1 MSSVIDR
8 TNDNGSM
15 TGNIQRKW
23 AIFFAK
29 LGIASG
35 LIALLVSVTTYGLEE
50 AIYKRIDEYSVVN
63 QKLYRLDTIDDYS
76 YHTQLKYATLQ
87 KLSISYIWTS
97 GLTYCAS
104 VIPMSI
110 ILLIGLTKGVPKIIL
125 IWLVLS
131 AIFLLLV
138 SLAICCISMV
148 MILLGLV
155 PIAVLFLLV
164 SLLIVSLYCYFWY
177 TVHCIYKM
185 LTVN

>member
-15 TGNIQRKW
+15 TGYIQRKW

-87 KLSISYIWTS
+87 KL
-97 GLTYCAS
+97 C
-104 VIPMSI
+104 
-110 ILLIGLTKGVPKIIL
+110 KII
-125 IWLVLS
+125 
-131 AIFLLLV
+131 
-138 SLAICCISMV
+138 
-148 MILLGLV
+148 
-155 PIAVLFLLV
+155 
-164 SLLIVSLYCYFWY
+164 Y
-177 TVHCIYKM
+177 
-185 LTVN
+185 